1 MVYDNSD
8 TMMMTMSDLDM
19 VTVWVQSKDGKPTL
33 VCVKKSECFLYSD
46 SIHSVQSK
54 TCESMYKL

>member
-19 VTVWVQSKDGKPTL
+19 VTVCVQSKDEKPTL

-46 SIHSVQSK
+46 CIHSVQSTTAK
-54 TCESMYKL
+54 PMRKL